1 MFSQT
6 RPLSFHIEVTDKCN
20 AGCPMCPRTDAMN
33 NCLPDR
39 SRVFN
44 RELKLDLFEKQ
55 FTGELLARTE
65 EIIFGGNFG
74 DPLSASQILPIV
86 EYLTGQGTRL
96 AIATNGSLRKPEWW
110 RRFGEAMK
118 RSGSRLELHVD
129 GLADTNHLYRT
140 RTDFAR
146 IMENAAAY
154 IETGARAEWHFII
167 FGHNQHQVE
176 DAWQLSREMGFA
188 AFILIDTVRFK
199 GATYPY
205 RMPDGELR
213 HLELPEVRA
222 ADFSFEGGSGAA
234 QRSEAES
241 GVASVPDDSYAI
253 NGINCRSAANNK
265 PYIDAAGQVSACCWI
280 GGSEEERGFLAGHDL
295 APERFSLYHRQL
307 DEILQDEPFASLY
320 ADAWQADCL
329 TTCRQKCGM
338 NRTNTRR
345 YF

>member
-1 MFSQT
+1 MFSAR

-44 RELKLDLFEKQ
+44 RELKLDLFERQ
-55 FTGELLARTE
+55 FTAELLARTE

-86 EYLTGQGTRL
+86 EYLTGQGTRV
-96 AIATNGSLRKPEWW
+96 AIATNGSLRKPDWW
-110 RRFGEAMK
+110 RRLGEAMK

-154 IETGARAEWHFII
+154 METGARAEWHFII

-176 DAWQLSREMGFA
+176 EAWQLSREMGFA

-222 ADFSFEGGSGAA
+222 ADFDFGAGG
-234 QRSEAES
+234 EASRPKAGDAKDPGERFA
-241 GVASVPDDSYAI
+241 V
-253 NGINCRSAANNK
+253 NGINCRSAVNNK

-280 GGSEEERGFLAGHDL
+280 AGSEEEQGFLARSGL
-295 APERFSLYHRQL
+295 EAERFSLYHRQL
-307 DEILQDEPFASLY
+307 AEILEDEPFASLY
-320 ADAWQADCL
+320 AEAWQADCL